1 LLRFIEEVYGAKLLH
16 SPLRCRREGIQ
27 SIGANQQNG
36 DRVVNSTTANIWATL
51 GAGSDTKKPTKVRA
65 PIHSVEEFVA
75 FIAENSNPW
84 TETVYRGQEN
94 GAWGTVASIF
104 RQQGNYLPYEHDMAR
119 DLMAYHPQEFQQDV
133 TMFDRLVR
141 MQHYGLPTR
150 LVDVTLNPLVAL
162 YFASEAHNV
171 EGQETD
177 GSVIAY
183 HVPAD
188 RSRYYDSNTV
198 ALLANLANLTDD
210 YKKELR
216 KLSDSD
222 FEIFNASDAGQ
233 RLVRFVRHEKPHF
246 ENAINAQDLFRPL
259 YVRPR
264 LSNKRIIAQSGA
276 FLIYGLP
283 TASSSK
289 RYERTIKQLVVNI
302 PAEKKAS
309 IRDQLNRFAINAST
323 LFPEMDKAALM
334 IKAKYNSKVFFDL

>member
-1 LLRFIEEVYGAKLLH
+1 M
-16 SPLRCRREGIQ
+16 
-27 SIGANQQNG
+27 
-36 DRVVNSTTANIWATL
+36 NSKTANVWATL
-51 GAGSDTKKPTKVRA
+51 GAGSDTKKPTTVRT

-94 GAWGTVASIF
+94 QAWGTVASIF
-104 RQQGNYLPYEHDMAR
+104 RQKGNYLPYEHDMAR
-119 DLMAYHPQEFQQDV
+119 DLMAYHPQEFQQDA

-162 YFASEAHNV
+162 YFACENHKV
-171 EGQETD
+171 DGRETD

-183 HVPAD
+183 HVPGD

-198 ALLANLANLTDD
+198 ALLANLANLSDE
-210 YKKELR
+210 YKKQLR
-216 KLSDSD
+216 NSADSD
-222 FEIFNASDAGQ
+222 FEIFNDTDAAR

-246 ENAINAQDLFRPL
+246 ENSINAQDLFRPL

-276 FLIYGLP
+276 FIIYGLP
-283 TASSSK
+283 TASSGK
-289 RYERTIKQLVVNI
+289 RYERTIKQLIVNI
-302 PAEKKAS
+302 PAENKGS
-309 IRDQLNRFAINAST
+309 IRDQLNRFAINANT
-323 LFPEMDKAALM
+323 LFPEIDKAASV
-334 IKAKYNSKVFFDL
+334 IKAKYNNKAFFDLDL